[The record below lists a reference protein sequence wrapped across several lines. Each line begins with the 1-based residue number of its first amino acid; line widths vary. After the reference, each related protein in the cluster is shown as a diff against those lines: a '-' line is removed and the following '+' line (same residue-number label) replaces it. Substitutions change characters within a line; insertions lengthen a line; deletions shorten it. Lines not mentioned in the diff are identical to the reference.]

1 MQRIIIHRAAILALM
16 LSLGLPAAAKQR
28 SPAPLPRDPASDPLM
43 LAAGFLDHHP
53 DLRYRLQGMEAYKA
67 GHFAKAHGLY
77 ERAAFYGDKPS
88 QGLVAEM
95 LWKGEGVTRD
105 RALAYAWM
113 DLAAERGY
121 RPLLILR
128 ERYWNALDEAERA
141 EAIERGAA
149 IYARYGDAVAKPRYA
164 NILRRGRMQVTGSR
178 TGYDAGIRIAQPGAD
193 GTLDPS
199 STARADV
206 YDARYWHPE
215 SYWALQDRIWIGLP
229 RGEVIVQ
236 PLRPDDEADAVAP
249 SGAPDRGDGHG
260 ED

>member
-1 MQRIIIHRAAILALM
+1 MQRIIHRAAILALM
-16 LSLGLPAAAKQR
+16 LSLSLPAVAKQR

-53 DLRYRLQGMEAYKA
+53 DLRYRLQGMDAYKA
-67 GHFAKAHGLY
+67 GHFAKAYGLY

-95 LWKGEGVTRD
+95 LWKGEGVPRD

-128 ERYWNALDEAERA
+128 ERYWNALDDAERA
-141 EAIERGAA
+141 EAVERGTA

-178 TGYDAGIRIAQPGAD
+178 TGFTGNLTIIVPMAGGEQSISGSQFYDPRYWRPEQYWAWQDAVWQNLREGKVDVGDIESVPD
-193 GTLDPS
+193 GTP
-199 STARADV
+199 AADN
-206 YDARYWHPE
+206 
-215 SYWALQDRIWIGLP
+215 GK
-229 RGEVIVQ
+229 
-236 PLRPDDEADAVAP
+236 DD
-249 SGAPDRGDGHG
+249 
-260 ED
+260 